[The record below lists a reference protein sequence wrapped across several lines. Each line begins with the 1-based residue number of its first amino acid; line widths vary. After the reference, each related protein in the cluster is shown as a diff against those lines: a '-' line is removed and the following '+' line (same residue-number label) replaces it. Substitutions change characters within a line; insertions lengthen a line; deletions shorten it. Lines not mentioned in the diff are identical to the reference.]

1 MAAYVIG
8 EIEVTDPK
16 VYDEYRK
23 QVLATVEKHGGR
35 FMARGGKAEQ
45 LEGGWT
51 PKRIVVL
58 EFPSYAQALAW
69 YRSPEYTP
77 LIRLRQSGSRGKL
90 ILVEGA

>member
-16 VYDEYRK
+16 VYDEYRR
-23 QVLATVEKHGGR
+23 QVLATVEKHGGK

-51 PKRIVVL
+51 PKRREKL
-58 EFPSYAQALAW
+58 N
-69 YRSPEYTP
+69 
-77 LIRLRQSGSRGKL
+77 QS
-90 ILVEGA
+90 

>member
-16 VYDEYRK
+16 GYEDYRK
-23 QVLATVEKHGGR
+23 QVLATIEKHGGR

-58 EFPSYAQALAW
+58 EFPSYEQALKW
-69 YRSPEYTP
+69 HRSPEYAP
-77 LIRLRQSGSRGKL
+77 LIVLRQKAARGRL
-90 ILVEGA
+90 VVVEGA